1 MVVQYDNSPNSIC
14 FDDATIATFIENMPA
29 NSVKKLYCLVQI
41 SHKNPRTLTET
52 NNRIRECL
60 YDNYFITRCSLEY
73 RPFTK
78 PLSNNLVAGLEAIAY
93 RNLFYQKQKRFKTVK
108 VCN

>member
-29 NSVKKLYCLVQI
+29 NSVKMLYCTVHI

-52 NNRIRECL
+52 NNRIKECL
-60 YDNYFITRCSLEY
+60 YDNYFITRCSLQY
-73 RPFTK
+73 HPVTD
-78 PLSNNLVAGLEAIAY
+78 PLSVNLVEGLEAITD

-108 VCN
+108 VSN